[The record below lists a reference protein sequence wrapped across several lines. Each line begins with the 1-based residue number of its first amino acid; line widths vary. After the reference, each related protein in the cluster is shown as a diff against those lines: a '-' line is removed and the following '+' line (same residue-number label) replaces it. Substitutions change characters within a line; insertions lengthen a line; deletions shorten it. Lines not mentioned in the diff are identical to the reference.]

1 MKRFSLVFSLLV
13 GILAAGCGQSSSSL
27 QGRYEAAGQSVYSAI
42 ELLPDNVAKI
52 YSPILPSAYTT
63 TYDRKGNFIF
73 IKSDRGDLGYEIVD
87 GNTLKGPGGGFMGAE
102 AVEYKKPAIAKSQ
115 RIGTLVDIETDDAD
129 TLLWAIGIMMN
140 SLKDNNPAYEEI
152 AAPFK
157 NNVKVLTSRKGNV
170 VVFLD
175 FPWATIG
182 SVGPRRQAYDY
193 GFAYAFTQGFAK
205 MEEVTPFLIVSV
217 NQPDGKIYNYSFSKS
232 LVTAM
237 LSDSIERADMEKQV
251 FVGTGSAMNE

>member
-63 TYDRKGNFIF
+63 TYDRKSNFIF
-73 IKSDRGDLGYEIVD
+73 IKSDRGDLSYEIVD

-102 AVEYKKPAIAKSQ
+102 AVEYKRPALAKSE
-115 RIGTLVDIETDDAD
+115 RIGTIADIEGDNAD
-129 TLLWAIGIMMN
+129 TLLWTIRIMMN
-140 SLKDNNPAYEEI
+140 SQKDNNPTYEELT
-152 AAPFK
+152 APFK
-157 NNVKVLTSRKGNV
+157 NSVKFYTSRKGSV
-170 VVFLD
+170 IASLD
-175 FPWATIG
+175 FPWAIMG
-182 SVGPRRQAYDY
+182 SVGPGKQAYDNA
-193 GFAYAFTQGFAK
+193 FAYAFSQGLSK
-205 MEEVTPFLIVSV
+205 MEEGTPFLIVSV
-217 NQPDGKIYNYSFSKS
+217 NQPDGKTYNYSFPKS
-232 LVTAM
+232 LVAAI